1 MSGDAPKPSDET
13 LLGYL
18 IGGLSDDENARIE
31 GMLELDATLRQRLRD
46 LRSMLEPLAGGLGTE
61 DFGREDFGS
70 QDLGTK
76 DFETEFIDKGGLGEH
91 DFGMDDSNAEVMA
104 FEPRAGLVSDTM
116 RLILEQESSG
126 SQRPVGFGGASH
138 LDWSEAPIGTRLA
151 WLDSFVALAAGIIFL
166 SFLLPTIWRWRESAR
181 QISCAE
187 NLRNLGVALTGFADF
202 SRQHR
207 FPEINTS
214 GPLTF
219 AGVYAIRLQDASLL
233 DSSKWLHCPSNDYI
247 DFPMPVPTSAEFLAA
262 APDQQ
267 RIWRYVAGGN
277 YAYNLGNLVN
287 GKYEAPRSDSPVR
300 VALVGDMWP
309 KSLGAIDNV
318 GSPIVLHGDRGAN
331 ILYSDG
337 STQWIRI
344 PEQVQGLAV
353 DHPFLNADL
362 EQGVGLGLSDACLA
376 PSYWLPA
383 VDLPGHELKPVEIDR
398 AKPISE

>member
-1 MSGDAPKPSDET
+1 
-13 LLGYL
+13 
-18 IGGLSDDENARIE
+18 
-31 GMLELDATLRQRLRD
+31 
-46 LRSMLEPLAGGLGTE
+46 
-61 DFGREDFGS
+61 
-70 QDLGTK
+70 
-76 DFETEFIDKGGLGEH
+76 
-91 DFGMDDSNAEVMA
+91 
-104 FEPRAGLVSDTM
+104 
-116 RLILEQESSG
+116 
-126 SQRPVGFGGASH
+126 
-138 LDWSEAPIGTRLA
+138 LA
-151 WLDSFVALAAGIIFL
+151 WLDSLVALAAGIIFL

-202 SRQHR
+202 SPQHR
-207 FPEINTS
+207 FPAINTS

-233 DSSKWLHCPSNDYI
+233 DSTKWLHCPSNDYI
-247 DFPMPVPTSAEFLAA
+247 DFPMSVPTSSEFLTA

-267 RIWRYVAGGN
+267 RIWRYVVGGN

-287 GKYEAPRSDSPVR
+287 GKYQSPRSDSPVR

-309 KSLGAIDNV
+309 KTLGAIDNV

-344 PEQVQGLAV
+344 PDQVQGLAV

-362 EQGVGLGLSDACLA
+362 EQGVGRGLNDACLA

-383 VDLPGHELKPVEIDR
+383 ADLPGHEFKPVEIDR
-398 AKPISE
+398 NR

>member
-31 GMLELDATLRQRLRD
+31 GMLERDGSLRQRLRD
-46 LRSMLEPLAGGLGTE
+46 LRSMLEPLAGGFVTE
-61 DFGREDFGS
+61 GFDPA
-70 QDLGTK
+70 
-76 DFETEFIDKGGLGEH
+76 
-91 DFGMDDSNAEVMA
+91 DSNTASNTADSNTDDAVY
-104 FEPRAGLVSDTM
+104 EPRAGLVSDTM
-116 RLILEQESSG
+116 SRIIEQESSK
-126 SQRPVGFGGASH
+126 SHRSVGFGGASN

-151 WLDSFVALAAGIIFL
+151 WLDSLVALAAGIIFL

-202 SRQHR
+202 SPQHR
-207 FPEINTS
+207 FPAINTS

-219 AGVYAIRLQDASLL
+219 AGVYAIRLQDASRL
-233 DSSKWLHCPSNDYI
+233 DSTKWLHCPSNDYI
-247 DFPMPVPTSAEFLAA
+247 DFPMSVPTSSEFLTA

-267 RIWRYVAGGN
+267 RIWRYVVGGN

-287 GKYEAPRSDSPVR
+287 GKYQSPRSDSPVR

-309 KSLGAIDNV
+309 KTLGAIDNV

-344 PEQVQGLAV
+344 PDQVQGLAV

-362 EQGVGLGLSDACLA
+362 EQGVGRGLNDACLA

-383 VDLPGHELKPVEIDR
+383 ADLPGHEFKPVEIDR
-398 AKPISE
+398 NR

>member
-31 GMLELDATLRQRLRD
+31 LMLEHDASLRQRLRD
-46 LRSMLEPLAGGLGTE
+46 LRSMLEPLASGLGAEGFGTE
-61 DFGREDFGS
+61 DSSTEDS
-70 QDLGTK
+70 STEKVSAESNNTEDIN
-76 DFETEFIDKGGLGEH
+76 TEFIGTE
-91 DFGMDDSNAEVMA
+91 DSAY
-104 FEPRAGLVSDTM
+104 EPRAGLVSDTM
-116 RLILEQESSG
+116 SLIIEQESSKG
-126 SQRPVGFGGASH
+126 QRPVGFGGASN
-138 LDWSEAPIGTRLA
+138 LDWSDAPIGTRLA
-151 WLDSFVALAAGIIFL
+151 WLDSLVALAAGIIFL

-187 NLRNLGVALTGFADF
+187 NLRNLGVALTGFTDF
-202 SRQHR
+202 SPQHR
-207 FPEINTS
+207 FPAINTS

-277 YAYNLGNLVN
+277 YAYNLGNLVD

-309 KSLGAIDNV
+309 KTLGAIENV

-362 EQGVGLGLSDACLA
+362 EQGVGRGLKDACLA

-383 VDLPGHELKPVEIDR
+383 ADLPGRELKPVEIDR
-398 AKPISE
+398 NK

>member
-1 MSGDAPKPSDET
+1 MGIFGGFVVFGDAVFMSGDAAKPSDET

-31 GMLELDATLRQRLRD
+31 SMLERDGSLRQRLRD
-46 LRSMLEPLAGGLGTE
+46 LRSMLEPLASG
-61 DFGREDFGS
+61 FGAEGS
-70 QDLGTK
+70 DP
-76 DFETEFIDKGGLGEH
+76 
-91 DFGMDDSNAEVMA
+91 AY
-104 FEPRAGLVSDTM
+104 EPRAGLVSDTM
-116 RLILEQESSG
+116 SRIIEQQSSEL
-126 SQRPVGFGGASH
+126 QRPVGFGGASN

-151 WLDSFVALAAGIIFL
+151 WLDSLVALAAGIIFL

-202 SRQHR
+202 SPQHR
-207 FPEINTS
+207 FPAINTS

-247 DFPMPVPTSAEFLAA
+247 DFPMPVPTSSEFLAA

-267 RIWRYVAGGN
+267 RIWRYVVGGN
-277 YAYNLGNLVN
+277 YAYNLGNLVD
-287 GKYEAPRSDSPVR
+287 GKYQAPRSDSPVR

-309 KSLGAIDNV
+309 KTLGAIDNV

-344 PEQVQGLAV
+344 PDQVQDLAV

-362 EQGVGLGLSDACLA
+362 EQGVGRGLNDACLA

-383 VDLPGHELKPVEIDR
+383 ADLPRYEFKPVEIDR
-398 AKPISE
+398 NNYRNK

>member
-31 GMLELDATLRQRLRD
+31 GMLERDGSLRQRLRD
-46 LRSMLEPLAGGLGTE
+46 LRSMLEPLAGGFVTE
-61 DFGREDFGS
+61 GFDPA
-70 QDLGTK
+70 
-76 DFETEFIDKGGLGEH
+76 
-91 DFGMDDSNAEVMA
+91 DSNTASNTTDSNTDDAVY
-104 FEPRAGLVSDTM
+104 EPRAGLVSDTM
-116 RLILEQESSG
+116 SRIIEQESSK
-126 SQRPVGFGGASH
+126 SHRSVGFGGASN

-151 WLDSFVALAAGIIFL
+151 WLDSLVALAAGIIFL

-202 SRQHR
+202 SPQHR
-207 FPEINTS
+207 FPAINTS

-233 DSSKWLHCPSNDYI
+233 DSTKWLHCPSNDYI
-247 DFPMPVPTSAEFLAA
+247 DFPMSVPTSSEFLTA

-267 RIWRYVAGGN
+267 RIWRYVVGGN

-287 GKYEAPRSDSPVR
+287 GKYQSPRSDSPVR

-309 KSLGAIDNV
+309 KTLGAIDNV

-344 PEQVQGLAV
+344 PDQVQGLAV

-362 EQGVGLGLSDACLA
+362 EQGVGRGLNDACLA

-383 VDLPGHELKPVEIDR
+383 ADLPGHEFKPVEIDR
-398 AKPISE
+398 NR

>member
-1 MSGDAPKPSDET
+1 MSGDTPKPSDET

-31 GMLELDATLRQRLRD
+31 SMLERDDSLRQRLRD
-46 LRSMLEPLAGGLGTE
+46 LRSMLEPLASVFGAEGSDSDEGG
-61 DFGREDFGS
+61 
-70 QDLGTK
+70 
-76 DFETEFIDKGGLGEH
+76 
-91 DFGMDDSNAEVMA
+91 

-116 RLILEQESSG
+116 SRIVDQESSTT
-126 SQRPVGFGGASH
+126 QRPVGLGSTSN

-151 WLDSFVALAAGIIFL
+151 WLDSLVAVAAGIIFL

-202 SRQHR
+202 SHEHR
-207 FPEINTS
+207 FPAIDTS

-267 RIWRYVAGGN
+267 RIWRYVVGGN

-287 GKYEAPRSDSPVR
+287 GKYESPRSDSAVR

-309 KSLGAIDNV
+309 KALGAIDNV
-318 GSPIVLHGDRGAN
+318 ESPLVLHGDRGAN

-376 PSYWLPA
+376 PSYWLPVA
-383 VDLPGHELKPVEIDR
+383 DLPRHELKPVEIDR
-398 AKPISE
+398 RK

>member
-1 MSGDAPKPSDET
+1 MSGDTPKPSDET

-31 GMLELDATLRQRLRD
+31 LMLEHDASLRQRLRD
-46 LRSMLEPLAGGLGTE
+46 LRGMLEPLASGLGTE
-61 DFGREDFGS
+61 GFDSEDACAES
-70 QDLGTK
+70 ID
-76 DFETEFIDKGGLGEH
+76 TESIDTESINTEGNPG
-91 DFGMDDSNAEVMA
+91 DPA

-116 RLILEQESSG
+116 SLILEQESSKL
-126 SQRPVGFGGASH
+126 QRPVGFGGASN
-138 LDWSEAPIGTRLA
+138 LDWSDAPIGTRVA
-151 WLDSFVALAAGIIFL
+151 WLDSIVALAAGIIFL

-187 NLRNLGVALTGFADF
+187 NLRNLGVALSGFADF
-202 SRQHR
+202 SPQHR
-207 FPEINTS
+207 FPAINTS

-277 YAYNLGNLVN
+277 YAYNLGNLVD

-309 KSLGAIDNV
+309 KTLGAIDNV

-362 EQGVGLGLSDACLA
+362 EQGLA
-376 PSYWLPA
+376 ADSTMR
-383 VDLPGHELKPVEIDR
+383 V
-398 AKPISE
+398 

>member
-31 GMLELDATLRQRLRD
+31 AMLERDESLRQRLRD
-46 LRSMLEPLAGGLGTE
+46 LRSMLEPLA
-61 DFGREDFGS
+61 S
-70 QDLGTK
+70 V
-76 DFETEFIDKGGLGEH
+76 LGE
-91 DFGMDDSNAEVMA
+91 DGFDSEAPSADISSEDPLNTDDSAY
-104 FEPRAGLVSDTM
+104 EPRAGLVADTM
-116 RLILEQESSG
+116 NLIIEQESSKARRV
-126 SQRPVGFGGASH
+126 SGFRGASN

-151 WLDSFVALAAGIIFL
+151 WLDSLVALAAGIIFL

-202 SRQHR
+202 SPQHR
-207 FPEINTS
+207 FPAINTS

-277 YAYNLGNLVN
+277 YAYNLGNIVN
-287 GKYEAPRSDSPVR
+287 GKYEVPRSDSPVR

-309 KSLGAIDNV
+309 KTLGAIDNV
-318 GSPIVLHGDRGAN
+318 RSPIVLHGDRGAN

-362 EQGVGLGLSDACLA
+362 EQGVGRGLNDACLA

-383 VDLPGHELKPVEIDR
+383 ADLPAHELRPVAIDR
-398 AKPISE
+398 NR